1 MKNLILSILI
11 CYNCILHFDVDAQ
24 NVSISED
31 FPIAKMMDTFV
42 AKNKT
47 TYQIGGWRIQLMA
60 TTDRQKLEQ
69 AKGEFLANYPDIT
82 VDWTHS
88 KPYYRLRAGAFTSK
102 LDAMRLLHRLKEDY
116 PSAYP
121 AKDNN
126 ISPEELINQQ

>member
-1 MKNLILSILI
+1 MKNLFLFILI
-11 CYNCILHFDVDAQ
+11 CMNSVLNLDAQ
-24 NVSISED
+24 NVTINED
-31 FPIAKMMDTFV
+31 FPLAKMMDSFV
-42 AKNKT
+42 AKNKST
-47 TYQIGGWRIQLMA
+47 FQIDGWRIQLMA

-69 AKGEFLANYPDIT
+69 AKTEFLANYPDIS

-102 LDAMRLLHRLKEDY
+102 LDSMRLLHRLKEDY

-126 ISPEELINQQ
+126 ISPEELVDF

>member
-1 MKNLILSILI
+1 MKNLFLFILIGINSILYI
-11 CYNCILHFDVDAQ
+11 NAQ
-24 NVSISED
+24 NITINED

-42 AKNKT
+42 AKNKS
-47 TYQIGGWRIQLMA
+47 TYQIDGWRIQLMA

-69 AKGEFLANYPDIT
+69 AKGQFLANYPNIS

-88 KPYYRLRAGAFTSK
+88 KPYYRLRAGAFTTK